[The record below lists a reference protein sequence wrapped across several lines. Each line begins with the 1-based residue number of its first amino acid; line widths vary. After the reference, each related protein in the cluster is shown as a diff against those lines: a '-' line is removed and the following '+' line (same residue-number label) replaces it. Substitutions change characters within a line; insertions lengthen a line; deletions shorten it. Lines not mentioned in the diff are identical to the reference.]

1 MFYLYHYETIL
12 GKISIAENGKGLTH
26 LLLSS
31 DSFLTDAVLLE
42 TPLLKQAAAQL
53 AEYLEGR
60 RTAFSLPLD
69 PTGTKFQ
76 KKVWRAL
83 ENIPYG
89 ETCTYKDIA
98 KAIDSPNA
106 FRAVGMA
113 NHNNPL
119 SILVPCHRVIGA
131 DGSLTGYAWGLE
143 KKEFLLSLENL
154 HKPL

>member
-1 MFYLYHYETIL
+1 MFYLYQYETIL

-26 LLLSS
+26 LFLSPAFS
-31 DSFLTDAVLLE
+31 LKNAILLE
-42 TPLLKQAAAQL
+42 TPLLKQAASQL
-53 AEYLEGR
+53 TEYLEGR
-60 RTAFSLPLD
+60 RTACSLPLN
-69 PTGTKFQ
+69 PLGTQFQ
-76 KKVWRAL
+76 QKVWKAL
-83 ENIPYG
+83 QDIPYG

-98 KAIDSPNA
+98 KAVDSPNA

-113 NHNNPL
+113 NRNNPL
-119 SILVPCHRVIGA
+119 PILIPCHRVIGA